1 MTGST
6 IVYDAGMIE
15 HRAGKAPG
23 GMTNTTVLI
32 SLRMIICFTYG
43 ECTIMTRL
51 VVIHDSGMIKGP
63 RYKARGLVA
72 HAAILSCWHMIRWR
86 CFSSGGCTIMA

>member
-23 GMTNTTVLI
+23 RMTNTTVLI
-32 SLRMIICFTYG
+32 SLWMIICFTYG

-51 VVIHDSGMIKGP
+51 AVIHDSDMIKGP
-63 RYKARGLVA
+63 RYKARGNMALT
-72 HAAILSCWHMIRWR
+72 AILIGRHMAGRFACCDI
-86 CFSSGGCTIMA
+86 TIVT